1 MVRSVDSILSE
12 LKMIMKVIVICSGT
26 RGIISPF
33 IIEQMD
39 SLKAMGIVEFRLFA
53 IRKRG
58 WFGYLSHFIPV
69 LNLIKQFKPD
79 FIHAHYG
86 LSGLLAN
93 MQRMIPV
100 ITTFHG
106 SDANN
111 KKILKWSRIA
121 NRFSAASIFVE
132 ESMKQKFRNHS
143 NSFVIPCGVDL
154 STFYPMSRSVAR
166 RLLNIEPDNIIVLF
180 YSGFDNPVKNY
191 PLAKT
196 ACNLAENK
204 LEKKVNLLE
213 LKGLSRAQVNLYL
226 NAADC
231 LLLYSSSEGSPQLIK
246 EAMACNCPVVST
258 DVGDVK
264 WIVGETK
271 GCYITSFKIAEV
283 AGKLISALEFV
294 NSDGCTNGRD
304 RIIALGLD
312 SVSIALK
319 LKEVY
324 NKVSKTN

>member
-1 MVRSVDSILSE
+1 
-12 LKMIMKVIVICSGT
+12 MIMKVIVVCSGT

-39 SLKAMGIVEFRLFA
+39 SLKATGGIDFRLFA
-53 IRKRG
+53 VRRRG
-58 WFGYLSHFIPV
+58 WFGYLSHLMPL
-69 LNLIKQFKPD
+69 LNLVKQFSPD

-93 MQRMIPV
+93 MQRRVPV

-106 SDANN
+106 SDANDR
-111 KKILKWSRIA
+111 KVLKWSRIA
-121 NRFSAASIFVE
+121 NRLSVASVFVE
-132 ESMKQKFRNHS
+132 ESMKQKFRKNR

-154 STFYPMSRSVAR
+154 STFYPMFRSEAR
-166 RLLNIEPDNIIVLF
+166 ALLNIEPENIIVLF

-196 ACNLAENK
+196 ACNLAENNMGRK
-204 LEKKVNLLE
+204 INVLE
-213 LKGLSRAQVNLYL
+213 LRGMTRDQVNLYL

-264 WIVGETK
+264 WVVGETK
-271 GCYITSFKIAEV
+271 GCYITTFETGEV
-283 AGKLISALEFV
+283 AIKLIAALEF
-294 NSDGCTNGRD
+294 SRSGGRTNGRD
-304 RIIALGLD
+304 RIIELGLD
-312 SVSIALK
+312 SPSIALK
-319 LKEVY
+319 LMEIY
-324 NKVSKTN
+324 NKVSKIN